1 VNSALAKVAARQ
13 AGVFSRRQ
21 ALTFGYSDNQISR
34 ATRSGAWIVSSPGVY
49 RLAGAPTTLSAR
61 GWLVV
66 LSAGDGALLSHRVA
80 GWLHQIDA
88 VPGYR
93 KLDVSVPAH
102 RRPRDVQGAIVHR
115 AALSRADAAW
125 SRGLPVT
132 SALRTVVDLART
144 TAPEIGSR
152 IIGDAVRTQLVGF
165 EHIEEAIATLRRK
178 HGIGQAREALRR
190 CDPRLESVLE
200 HELLELARR
209 AGLNPQPQFTVTEN
223 GRFIARVDLAAP
235 GLKLALEADGYA
247 THARRPGFERDRER
261 LSLLQAVGWTVL
273 AFTAAQI
280 RDRPEWVV
288 EVIRRTVGRLAA

>member
-1 VNSALAKVAARQ
+1 MNSALAKVAARQ

-21 ALTFGYSDNQISR
+21 ALTFGYRDNQISR

-102 RRPRDVQGAIVHR
+102 RRPRDVPGAVVHR

-132 SALRTVVDLART
+132 SALRTVVDQFNT
-144 TAPEIGSR
+144 THFGVAMLGKPSLTDMPFADSVPFGIRLVVSGPQPF
-152 IIGDAVRTQLVGF
+152 IVLDNGNKLLVGGTYMRYRLIAVEPTRLVF
-165 EHIEEAIATLRRK
+165 DGPRPAIVLR
-178 HGIGQAREALRR
+178 
-190 CDPRLESVLE
+190 
-200 HELLELARR
+200 
-209 AGLNPQPQFTVTEN
+209 
-223 GRFIARVDLAAP
+223 
-235 GLKLALEADGYA
+235 
-247 THARRPGFERDRER
+247 
-261 LSLLQAVGWTVL
+261 
-273 AFTAAQI
+273 
-280 RDRPEWVV
+280 
-288 EVIRRTVGRLAA
+288 